1 MQKWWQRPAKVWQ
14 TGELLLACGAA
25 AVADLRAAVFTELG
39 YSCSAGIAHNKILAK
54 LASGMHKPSQQT
66 VIPAAAIPALLNQL
80 PVSKLR
86 QLGGKFGDDLMAA
99 LAIKTVGKACL
110 ADAYIRCGCWQRKPC

>member
-1 MQKWWQRPAKVWQ
+1 M
-14 TGELLLACGAA
+14 AA
-25 AVADLRAAVFTELG
+25 ELG

-66 VIPAAAIPALLNQL
+66 VIPAPATPGLLNEL

-86 QLGGKFGDDLMAA
+86 QLGGKFGDELMAT
-99 LAIKTVGKACL
+99 LDIKTVGMPFMQHTLLDCSGSVCHITCL
-110 ADAYIRCGCWQRKPC
+110 HQS